1 MDKELRGEE
10 QGIQGYGQGIKR
22 VRTRDWRV
30 VEQGFKGGKNKG
42 LKGGWTKV

>member
-10 QGIQGYGQGIKR
+10 QGIEGYGQGIKR
-22 VRTRDWRV
+22 VRTRDRRV

-42 LKGGWTKV
+42 LKGG